1 MTTATRTLDLLYA
14 ALGPGTGL
22 EKVFPCNKST
32 KYANHAKKK
41 IKTFSFPNRSYK

>member
-32 KYANHAKKK
+32 KYAFCSKKTK
-41 IKTFSFPNRSYK
+41 GVEGFLLKL